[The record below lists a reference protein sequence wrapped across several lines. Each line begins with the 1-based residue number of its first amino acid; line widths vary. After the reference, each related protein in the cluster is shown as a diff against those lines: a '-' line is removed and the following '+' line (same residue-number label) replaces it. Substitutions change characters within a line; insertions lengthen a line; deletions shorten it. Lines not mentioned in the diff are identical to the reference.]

1 MYSITCKDAGSVSN
15 TGSGHILVPF
25 PRKIQRA
32 NIFYALIFAFS
43 ASVCGE
49 KFFTYVKETEN
60 VGTR

>member
-49 KFFTYVKETEN
+49 KVVTYVN
-60 VGTR
+60 